1 MYNALL
7 TFQMLNNK
15 NKAKNK
21 AELTIQHED
30 DFKRVKAVVLQ
41 NVKSATELF
50 HYGAQANETRS
61 GRQRHIAAR
70 APGDNDDD
78 LVE

>member
-1 MYNALL
+1 M
-7 TFQMLNNK
+7 
-15 NKAKNK
+15 
-21 AELTIQHED
+21 
-30 DFKRVKAVVLQ
+30 RVKAVVLQ
-41 NVKSATELF
+41 NVQSATELF

-61 GRQRHIAAR
+61 GRQRRIAAR